1 METMETVTAQV
12 LLTPEEYLVRER
24 KALTKSEYRNG
35 QIVAMPGA
43 SRKHNLI
50 TVNISSGLHF
60 QLQER
65 TCEVY
70 TNDMRVKVSTA
81 GLYTYPDVVV
91 VCDEPRFEN
100 KQFDTLLNPT
110 VLVEV
115 LSPSTEA
122 YDRDEKFA
130 AYVAQMRRAFA
141 SYQKLD
147 SLQEYV
153 LVSQD
158 RVRVEHYLRKPAAR
172 WELTE
177 FRSLGDVLRLVSIRC
192 ELSLYAI
199 YAKVQY

>member
-130 AYVAQMRRAFA
+130 